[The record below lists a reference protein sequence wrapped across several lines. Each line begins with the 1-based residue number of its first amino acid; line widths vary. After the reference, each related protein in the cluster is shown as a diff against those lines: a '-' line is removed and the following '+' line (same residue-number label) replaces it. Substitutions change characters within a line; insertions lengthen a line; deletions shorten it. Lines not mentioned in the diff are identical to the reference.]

1 MRIKPEHYQEKRREH
16 AALSLHKKKQK
27 EKVLFLLTLAATVL
41 LALVSLFVGA
51 YNIVDSDHGWDI
63 FLISRIP
70 RTLALMLAG
79 TAMSISGLVM
89 QLVTQNRFVEP
100 STTGTTEWAGLG
112 LLFVYVLLPSPSLVA
127 RMTGAILFS
136 FVGTLFFFYMLQ
148 RVRLKSSLIVPI
160 IGIMIGA
167 IVSAFSTFLG
177 LTFELT
183 QTIEVWFQGSFS
195 TIEQGRYEYLW
206 IVVTTTAA
214 IYVFADRL
222 TVAGLGRDIA
232 TNLGL
237 NYQQLIFIA
246 NALISVAVGVVSAV
260 IGNLPFLGLIVPNI
274 VSMIRGDD
282 LKSNLPWV
290 ALLGMS
296 TMLICDIFARIIIA
310 PFELPVSL
318 ILGTLGSFVFAF
330 ILLKQRRPA

>member
-1 MRIKPEHYQEKRREH
+1 MSNHVERPHEQKREE
-16 AALSLHKKKQK
+16 ASLSLQK
-27 EKVLFLLTLAATVL
+27 RQQRQRLFFVLTAVATLI
-41 LALVSLFVGA
+41 LAVVSLLVGA
-51 YNIVDSDHGWDI
+51 YNIAENDHGLQI
-63 FLISRIP
+63 FFISRIP

-89 QLVTQNRFVEP
+89 QLITQNRFVEP

-112 LLFVYVLLPSPSLVA
+112 LLFVYVLVPSPTLVA

-136 FVGTLFFFYMLQ
+136 FVGTLFFFYLLQ
-148 RVRLKSSLIVPI
+148 RVRLKSSFIVPI

-177 LTFELT
+177 LTFEMT

-206 IVVTTTAA
+206 IVVLTAGA
-214 IYVFADRL
+214 IYYFADRL

-237 NYQQLIFIA
+237 NYQQLIFLA

-274 VSMIRGDD
+274 VSLIRGDD

-290 ALLGMS
+290 AFLGMS
-296 TMLICDIFARIIIA
+296 TMLICDIFARLIIA

-318 ILGTLGSFVFAF
+318 ILGTLGSIVFAF
-330 ILLKQRRPA
+330 ILLRQRRPA